1 MMRITSNQN
10 FPIANFQATD
20 EAGMASQ
27 YSYRPPEPSAREVFI
42 KEHKKNGLFER
53 LYNVLKNVTG
63 LGIGSKKALK
73 AVGMA
78 ENGEISEKEANDV
91 IKKYR
96 NSQANSE
103 QIAGDAISIAATAP
117 FYFKIRKALKYHLG
131 LSKLNE
137 KANQSMSNG
146 LEAYDKIFKFI
157 GKSKFRF
164 FIVTAGLAG
173 ATAGGV
179 KSIFSMFNGIGS
191 TKYKVNKKDYNNLE
205 TSYDKRMYKIDKK
218 IMRNE
223 RIKNY
228 FRDVF
233 SGTINGLMLPLTLI
247 GGGFI
252 GAPLYAIGNSL
263 NRYFVGNKTGEDKN
277 FNAYLTDI
285 KNDAV
290 LTTALGVGAAIPL
303 AKKGNFLGIYEKNL
317 GSAVEKLSKAHLKPA
332 NLQGKTAYDELND
345 ILMDSPSICNI
356 IWHGEYDSSKLQDTI
371 KKLTEENIFAV
382 KMEQI
387 KGNGNIAMELKE
399 NCPASRTL
407 DQAAD
412 KIKNTFGNRY
422 DCSSI
427 KCLGVGTV
435 AETYLVKGSDGK
447 EACIKMIKEGITQEK
462 IITDYNKFKTLIE
475 NSNKTLDQKEY
486 LKKNLVD
493 LKDGILKEIDLA
505 NEKAAA
511 EKLAKYTHTANVV
524 KPIEV
529 KDGLYVMEKANG
541 ISLESFMNLH
551 TAQMYLNALESGG
564 LLSKMLTRNVGGT
577 RLRKLL
583 GNCKT
588 KSDKIKVLNE
598 EIERIK
604 AKTPQFKDMELS
616 DGETRYMLNEYAQV
630 ITEQLNKFEKG
641 GRVLHADIHPGNIF
655 IDIDAVKKHA
665 GKTNVLTKTMD
676 MAKISRIR
684 NNKVFTLIDTG
695 NVIELSPEISA
706 KFIKLSSF
714 IDRGSYKDIAE
725 YFVEGATLP
734 KNLTKEAAI
743 EKIGNELKEIFLGME
758 LKPDKITNES
768 LGTMV
773 NNIMRKL
780 DILPADTQLNLNK
793 ARVSANGSYEQL
805 ENALALNRTTKMRDS
820 FSGFLSGLANVVT
833 DYKSSQSYLNNVKA
847 RQEKANL
854 RQMTKEEARK
864 YKKNPNLLAPN
875 SEDYLVY
882 KLKQDMKLPPQPS
895 FWEDKIKTDMPP
907 KPPFGEDKIKTDI
920 PPLSKV
926 KVRRS

>member
-1 MMRITSNQN
+1 MMHITSNQN
-10 FPIANFQATD
+10 FPIANFKATD
-20 EAGMASQ
+20 ETGMASQ

-73 AVGMA
+73 AVEMA
-78 ENGEISEKEANDV
+78 ENGEISENEANDV

-103 QIAGDAISIAATAP
+103 QIAGDAISIAAAAP

-131 LSKLNE
+131 LNKLNE

-146 LEAYDKIFKFI
+146 LEVYDKIFKFI

-173 ATAGGV
+173 VTAGSV
-179 KSIFSMFNGIGS
+179 KSIFSMINGIGS

-205 TSYDKRMYKIDKK
+205 NSFDKRMYKIDKK

-228 FRDVF
+228 FRDIF

-317 GSAVEKLSKAHLKPA
+317 GSAVEKLSKAHLKSA

-345 ILMDSPSICNI
+345 ILMDSRSIRDI
-356 IWHGEYDSSKLQDTI
+356 MWSGGYDSSKLQDTI
-371 KKLTEENIFAV
+371 KKLTEGNIFAV

-387 KGNGNIAMELKE
+387 KGNSNIAMELKE

-407 DQAAD
+407 EQAAE
-412 KIKNTFGNRY
+412 KIKNIFGNRY

-447 EACIKMIKEGITQEK
+447 EVCIKMIKEGITEEK
-462 IITDYNKFKTLIE
+462 IIKDYNKFKTLIE
-475 NSNKTLDQKEY
+475 NSNKTQDQKEY

-505 NEKAAA
+505 NEKVAA

-541 ISLESFMNLH
+541 ISLESFMNIH

-564 LLSKMLTRNVGGT
+564 LLAEMVTGDVAGT
-577 RLRKLL
+577 RLYKLL

-665 GKTNVLTKTMD
+665 GKTNVLTKIMD

-743 EKIGNELKEIFLGME
+743 EKIGNELKEIFLG
-758 LKPDKITNES
+758 
-768 LGTMV
+768 
-773 NNIMRKL
+773 
-780 DILPADTQLNLNK
+780 
-793 ARVSANGSYEQL
+793 
-805 ENALALNRTTKMRDS
+805 
-820 FSGFLSGLANVVT
+820 GLANVVT
-833 DYKSSQSYLNNVKA
+833 DHTSSQS
-847 RQEKANL
+847 
-854 RQMTKEEARK
+854 
-864 YKKNPNLLAPN
+864 
-875 SEDYLVY
+875 
-882 KLKQDMKLPPQPS
+882 
-895 FWEDKIKTDMPP
+895 
-907 KPPFGEDKIKTDI
+907 
-920 PPLSKV
+920 
-926 KVRRS
+926 

>member
-1 MMRITSNQN
+1 
-10 FPIANFQATD
+10 
-20 EAGMASQ
+20 
-27 YSYRPPEPSAREVFI
+27 
-42 KEHKKNGLFER
+42 
-53 LYNVLKNVTG
+53 
-63 LGIGSKKALK
+63 
-73 AVGMA
+73 
-78 ENGEISEKEANDV
+78 
-91 IKKYR
+91 
-96 NSQANSE
+96 
-103 QIAGDAISIAATAP
+103 
-117 FYFKIRKALKYHLG
+117 
-131 LSKLNE
+131 
-137 KANQSMSNG
+137 MSNG

-173 ATAGGV
+173 VTAGSV
-179 KSIFSMFNGIGS
+179 KSIFSMINGIGS

-205 TSYDKRMYKIDKK
+205 TSFDKRMYKIDKK

-228 FRDVF
+228 FRDIF

-345 ILMDSPSICNI
+345 ILMDSRSIRDI
-356 IWHGEYDSSKLQDTI
+356 MWSGGYDSSKLQDTI

-387 KGNGNIAMELKE
+387 KGNSNIAMELKE

-407 DQAAD
+407 EQAAE
-412 KIKNTFGNRY
+412 KIKNIFGNRY

-447 EACIKMIKEGITQEK
+447 EVCIKMIKEGITEEK
-462 IITDYNKFKTLIE
+462 IIKDYNKFKTLIE
-475 NSNKTLDQKEY
+475 NSNKTQDQKEY

-505 NEKAAA
+505 NEKVAA

-564 LLSKMLTRNVGGT
+564 LLAEMVTGDVAGT
-577 RLRKLL
+577 RLYKLL

-665 GKTNVLTKTMD
+665 GKTNVLTKIMD

-793 ARVSANGSYEQL
+793 ARVSANGSYVQL
-805 ENALALNRTTKMRDS
+805 KNALALTRTTKMRDS
-820 FSGFLSGLANVVT
+820 LSGFFGGLANVVT
-833 DYKSSQSYLNNVKA
+833 DHTSSQSYLNNVKA
-847 RQEKANL
+847 HQEKANL

-864 YKKNPNLLAPN
+864 YKKNPNLLAQN

-882 KLKQDMKLPPQPS
+882 KLKQDMKLPPQPP
-895 FWEDKIKTDMPP
+895 FW
-907 KPPFGEDKIKTDI
+907 EDKIKTDI
-920 PPLSKV
+920 PPLSN

>member
-1 MMRITSNQN
+1 MMHITSNQN
-10 FPIANFQATD
+10 FPIANFKATD
-20 EAGMASQ
+20 ETGMASQ

-73 AVGMA
+73 AVEMA
-78 ENGEISEKEANDV
+78 ENGEISENEANDV

-103 QIAGDAISIAATAP
+103 QIAGDAISIAAAAP

-131 LSKLNE
+131 LNKLNE

-173 ATAGGV
+173 VTAGSV
-179 KSIFSMFNGIGS
+179 KSIFSMINGIGS

-205 TSYDKRMYKIDKK
+205 TSFDKRMYKIDKK

-228 FRDVF
+228 FRDIF

-303 AKKGNFLGIYEKNL
+303 AKKGNFLGIYETNL

-345 ILMDSPSICNI
+345 ILMDSRSIRDI
-356 IWHGEYDSSKLQDTI
+356 MWSGGYDSSKLQDTI

-387 KGNGNIAMELKE
+387 KGNSNIAMELKE

-407 DQAAD
+407 EQAAE
-412 KIKNTFGNRY
+412 KIKNIFGNRY

-447 EACIKMIKEGITQEK
+447 EVCIKMIKEGITEEK
-462 IITDYNKFKTLIE
+462 IIKDYNKFKTLIE
-475 NSNKTLDQKEY
+475 NSNKTQDQKEY

-505 NEKAAA
+505 NEKVAA

-564 LLSKMLTRNVGGT
+564 LLAEMVTGDVAGT
-577 RLRKLL
+577 RLYKLL

-665 GKTNVLTKTMD
+665 GKTNVLTKIMD

-793 ARVSANGSYEQL
+793 ARVSANGSYVQL
-805 ENALALNRTTKMRDS
+805 KNALALTRTTKMRDS
-820 FSGFLSGLANVVT
+820 LSGFFGGLANVVT
-833 DYKSSQSYLNNVKA
+833 DHTSSQSYLNNVKA
-847 RQEKANL
+847 HQEKANL

-864 YKKNPNLLAPN
+864 YKKNPNLLAQN

-882 KLKQDMKLPPQPS
+882 KLKQDMKLPPQPP
-895 FWEDKIKTDMPP
+895 FW
-907 KPPFGEDKIKTDI
+907 EDKIKTDI
-920 PPLSKV
+920 PPLSN

>member
-1 MMRITSNQN
+1 MMHITSNQN
-10 FPIANFQATD
+10 FPIANFKATD
-20 EAGMASQ
+20 ETGMASQ

-73 AVGMA
+73 AVEMA
-78 ENGEISEKEANDV
+78 ENGEISENEANDV

-103 QIAGDAISIAATAP
+103 QIAGDAISIAAAAP

-131 LSKLNE
+131 LNKLNE

-173 ATAGGV
+173 VTAGSV
-179 KSIFSMFNGIGS
+179 KSIFSMINGIGS

-205 TSYDKRMYKIDKK
+205 TSFDKRMYKIDKK

-228 FRDVF
+228 FRDIF

-345 ILMDSPSICNI
+345 ILMDSRSIRDI
-356 IWHGEYDSSKLQDTI
+356 MWSGGYDSSKLQDTI

-387 KGNGNIAMELKE
+387 KGNSNIAMELKE

-407 DQAAD
+407 EQAAE
-412 KIKNTFGNRY
+412 KIKNIFGNRY

-447 EACIKMIKEGITQEK
+447 EVCIKMIKEGITEEK
-462 IITDYNKFKTLIE
+462 IIKDYNKFKTLIE
-475 NSNKTLDQKEY
+475 NSNKTQDQKEY

-505 NEKAAA
+505 NEKVAA

-564 LLSKMLTRNVGGT
+564 LLAEMVTGDVAGT
-577 RLRKLL
+577 RLYKLL

-630 ITEQLNKFEKG
+630 ITEQLKKKKKG

-665 GKTNVLTKTMD
+665 GKTNVLTKIMD

-793 ARVSANGSYEQL
+793 ARVSANGSYVQL
-805 ENALALNRTTKMRDS
+805 KNALALTRTTKMRDS
-820 FSGFLSGLANVVT
+820 LSGFFGGLANVVT
-833 DYKSSQSYLNNVKA
+833 DHTSSQSYLNNVKA
-847 RQEKANL
+847 HQEKANL

-882 KLKQDMKLPPQPS
+882 KLKQDMKLPPQPP
-895 FWEDKIKTDMPP
+895 FW
-907 KPPFGEDKIKTDI
+907 EDKIKTDI
-920 PPLSKV
+920 PPLSN

>member
-1 MMRITSNQN
+1 MIRITSNQN
-10 FPIANFQATD
+10 FPIANFKATD

-27 YSYRPPEPSAREVFI
+27 YSYRPSEPSAREVFI

-73 AVGMA
+73 AVEMA
-78 ENGEISEKEANDV
+78 ENGEISENEANDV

-103 QIAGDAISIAATAP
+103 QIAGDAISIAAVAP

-131 LSKLNE
+131 LNKLNE
-137 KANQSMSNG
+137 KANKSMSNS
-146 LEAYDKIFKFI
+146 LEVYDKIFKFI

-173 ATAGGV
+173 TTAGSV
-179 KSIFSMFNGIGS
+179 KSIFSMFNEIGS

-228 FRDVF
+228 FRDIF

-345 ILMDSPSICNI
+345 VLMNSPSICDI
-356 IWHGEYDSSKLQDTI
+356 IWRGKYDSSKLQDAI

-387 KGNGNIAMELKE
+387 KGNSNIAMELKE

-407 DQAAD
+407 NQAAD

-475 NSNKTLDQKEY
+475 NSNKTQDQKAY

-493 LKDGILKEIDLA
+493 LKDGILKEIDLS

-511 EKLAKYTHTANVV
+511 EKLVKYTHAANVV

-529 KDGLYVMEKANG
+529 KEGLYVMEKANG

-551 TAQMYLNALESGG
+551 TAQMYLNALENGG
-564 LLSKMLTRNVGGT
+564 QFSKIFTRSVGAT

-583 GNCKT
+583 GQCRTKT
-588 KSDKIKVLNE
+588 DKINILKK

-604 AKTPQFKDMELS
+604 AKTPQLKDMELS
-616 DGETRYMLNEYAQV
+616 ENETRYMLNEYAQV

-695 NVIELSPEISA
+695 NVIELSPETSA

-734 KNLTKEAAI
+734 KNLTKEAVI

-758 LKPDKITNES
+758 LKPEKITNES
-768 LGTMV
+768 IVTMV

-805 ENALALNRTTKMRDS
+805 NKALALNRVTKIKDNVS
-820 FSGFLSGLANVVT
+820 SVIGGFT
-833 DYKSSQSYLNNVKA
+833 DVLTDQTSSRSYLNNVKA

-882 KLKQDMKLPPQPS
+882 KLKQDMKLPPQTS
-895 FWEDKIKTDMPP
+895 FYEAKCE
-907 KPPFGEDKIKTDI
+907 G
-920 PPLSKV
+920 
-926 KVRRS
+926 

>member
-10 FPIANFQATD
+10 FPIANFKATD

-73 AVGMA
+73 AVEMA
-78 ENGEISEKEANDV
+78 ENGEISENEANDV

-103 QIAGDAISIAATAP
+103 QIAGDAVSIAATAP

-131 LSKLNE
+131 LNKLNE
-137 KANQSMSNG
+137 KARKAESDFV
-146 LEAYDKIFKFI
+146 AVDDKLMKYL

-173 ATAGGV
+173 VIAGSV
-179 KSIFSMFNGIGS
+179 KSMFSMINGIGS

-228 FRDVF
+228 FRDIF

-277 FNAYLTDI
+277 FNSYLANI

-303 AKKGNFLGIYEKNL
+303 AKKGKFLSTYEKNL
-317 GSAVEKLSKAHLKPA
+317 TSAIEKLSKANLKPA

-345 ILMDSPSICNI
+345 ILMESSSIRKI
-356 IWHGEYDSSKLQDTI
+356 IWSGGYGYDSSKLQDTI
-371 KKLTEENIFAV
+371 KELTKENIFAV

-387 KGNGNIAMELKE
+387 KGNSDIAMELKE

-407 DQAAD
+407 EQAAE

-435 AETYLVKGSDGK
+435 AETYLVKGADGK
-447 EACIKMIKEGITQEK
+447 EVCIKMIKEGITKEK
-462 IITDYNKFKTLIE
+462 IIKDYNKFMTLIE
-475 NSNKTLDQKEY
+475 NSNKTQDQKEY
-486 LKKNLVD
+486 LKKNLED

-564 LLSKMLTRNVGGT
+564 QLSKILTRSAGGA

-725 YFVEGATLP
+725 YFVEGAILP

-743 EKIGNELKEIFLGME
+743 EKIGNELKDIFLGME

-805 ENALALNRTTKMRDS
+805 ENALALTRTTKMRDS
-820 FSGFLSGLANVVT
+820 FSGVFAGLANVVT
-833 DYKSSQSYLNNVKA
+833 DHTSSQSYLNNVKA

-907 KPPFGEDKIKTDI
+907 KPPFGEDKIKT